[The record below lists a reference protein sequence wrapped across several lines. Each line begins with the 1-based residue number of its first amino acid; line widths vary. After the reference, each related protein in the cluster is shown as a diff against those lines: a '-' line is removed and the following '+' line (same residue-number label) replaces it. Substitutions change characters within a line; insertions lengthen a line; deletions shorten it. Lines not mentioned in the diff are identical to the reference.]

1 MAARRKHAVIGG
13 LSSDLLQLLHAV
25 LLIVGALLPVV
36 NPPGNVPIFLNLTQG
51 CDEATRRDLA
61 QHIAVYSFALLFG
74 SMLLGNLV
82 LRLFDLSVGALQ
94 VAGGAVVCALAWN
107 LLHYEPKPEDAQAD
121 PEQAR
126 QVALGRAFYPLTLP
140 VSVDAGVISVAITL
154 GAHHGQTVSGNL
166 IQIAAALIGSAL
178 IAASLLLVY
187 RYAGRVSGWI
197 GTKGMEVMLRLSA
210 LLVLSIG
217 VQIVWNGV
225 KSLLAE
231 IHVA

>member
-1 MAARRKHAVIGG
+1 VFRVS
-13 LSSDLLQLLHAV
+13 LVWSDVVQLLHAV

-36 NPPGNVPIFLNLTQG
+36 NPPGNVPIFLNLTHG

-61 QHIAVYSFALLFG
+61 RHIAIYSFALLLG
-74 SMLLGNLV
+74 SMLLGSLV

-94 VAGGAVVCALAWN
+94 VAGGAVVCALGWN
-107 LLHYEPKPEDAQAD
+107 LLHYEPAGAVGVTDL
-121 PEQAR
+121 EQAR

-140 VSVDAGVISVAITL
+140 VSIDAGAIAVAITL
-154 GAHHGQTVSGNL
+154 GAHHGQTVAGEAV
-166 IQIAAALIGSAL
+166 QILAALLGSAAVAAAL
-178 IAASLLLVY
+178 LLAY

-197 GTKGMEVMLRLSA
+197 GNKGMEVILRLSA

-217 VQIVWNGV
+217 VQIVWNGL

-231 IHVA
+231 VHIA